1 MAIAR
6 DKVKRL
12 IKMADFLSASFNM
25 EEACGVLAREM
36 PRLFPAGVFYRHH
49 AARDLLEAEVSWGMS
64 PRESVFAPADCHGIR
79 RNRPHLVAGAAKG
92 LPCRHAETETDGR
105 GSVCVPMTVYGEFL
119 GLLHI
124 RFDLP
129 SAESRRAVDA
139 AEQLAVLAAQQVR
152 LALRNIQ
159 LREELSSLSTR
170 DALTGL
176 LNRRFLETTLER
188 ELKKAKRQG
197 QPLGVV
203 FMDVDH
209 LGHINQTYGIE
220 EGERIIRDL
229 GAFVGGN
236 VRDEDIACRWGAD
249 EFVLILPG
257 SDLDTTR
264 RRAENLRAMLKEQER
279 VAGHQHMR
287 RVTLSMGVASSPENG
302 ETAGDIL
309 QAVRLAVK
317 RAKQEGRDRVCTPP

>member
-1 MAIAR
+1 MAISK

-12 IKMADFLSASFNM
+12 IKMADLLCASFNM
-25 EEACGVLAREM
+25 EEACGVLTREM
-36 PRLFPAGVFYRHH
+36 PRLFPAGAFYRHH
-49 AARDLLEAEVSWGMS
+49 AVRDLLEVAAVWGME
-64 PRESVFAPADCHGIR
+64 PREAVFSPADCHGVR
-79 RNRPHLVAGAAKG
+79 RNRPHLVAGTAKG
-92 LPCRHAETETDGR
+92 LPCRHAEGETDGR
-105 GSVCVPMTVYGEFL
+105 ASVCVPMTVHGEFL

-129 SAESRRAVDA
+129 GTELRRTVDA
-139 AEQLAVLAAQQVR
+139 AEQLAVVAAQQVR
-152 LALRNIQ
+152 LALKNIL
-159 LREELSSLSTR
+159 LREELSGLSTR

-188 ELKKAKRQG
+188 ELRKANRQG
-197 QPLGVV
+197 QHLGVV

-209 LGHINQTYGIE
+209 LGHINQTYGVE
-220 EGERIIRDL
+220 EGERIIHDL
-229 GAFVGGN
+229 GAFVGSN

-257 SDLDTTR
+257 SDLEMTR
-264 RRAENLRAMLKEQER
+264 RRAENLRAMIKEQER

-287 RVTLSMGVASSPENG
+287 RVTLSMGVAASPENG
-302 ETAGDIL
+302 QTAGDIL
-309 QAVRLAVK
+309 QAMRLAVK

>member
-1 MAIAR
+1 MAIAKDR
-6 DKVKRL
+6 VKRL
-12 IKMADFLSASFNM
+12 IKMADLLCASFSM
-25 EEACGVLAREM
+25 EEAYGVLAREM
-36 PRLFPAGVFYRHH
+36 ARLFPAGAFYRHH
-49 AARDLLEAEVSWGMS
+49 AVRDLLEAEVWWGEA
-64 PRESVFAPADCHGIR
+64 PREAVFAPADCHAVR
-79 RNRPHLVAGAAKG
+79 RNRPHLVAGKAKG
-92 LPCRHAETETDGR
+92 LPCRHAEAETDDR
-105 GSVCVPMTVYGEFL
+105 ASVCVPMTVHGEFL

-129 SAESRRAVDA
+129 AVESRRTIDA
-139 AEQLAVLAAQQVR
+139 AEQLAVVAAQQVR

-159 LREELSSLSTR
+159 LREELSGLSTR

-188 ELKKAKRQG
+188 ELKKASRQA
-197 QPLGVV
+197 QSLGVV

-229 GAFVGGN
+229 GKFLGGSI
-236 VRDEDIACRWGAD
+236 RDEDIACRWGAD

-257 SDLDTTR
+257 SDLDTAR
-264 RRAENLRAMLKEQER
+264 RRAENLRAMIKEQER
-279 VAGHQHMR
+279 QAGHQHMR
-287 RVTLSMGVASSPENG
+287 RVTLSMGVAASPENG

-317 RAKQEGRDRVCTPP
+317 RAKQEGRDRVCAAG